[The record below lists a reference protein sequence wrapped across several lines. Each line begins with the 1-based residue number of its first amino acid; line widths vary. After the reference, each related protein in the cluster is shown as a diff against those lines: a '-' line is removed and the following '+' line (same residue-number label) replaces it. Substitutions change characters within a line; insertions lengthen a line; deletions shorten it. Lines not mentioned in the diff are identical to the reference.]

1 MSDIAAPPAASGAPR
16 FMLGPLTLYAEVAL
30 MEAWLET
37 AAPGEELVY
46 ATGPALGRDAPAAVL
61 ARQWASEGEVAT
73 HQRRTRAGGPLEH
86 FMRRRMPSV
95 GHDGLR
101 GGPRL
106 FGTARRAARPAQTA
120 PADFAETQAG
130 RVFALLVDLAARG
143 QVCPNN
149 RAIAAELDLNTAEQ
163 ARYAI
168 TRLVRAGM
176 IRVDAASTFDP
187 RIITI
192 LNTGA
197 RTADPS
203 RVPAAAKGK

>member
-1 MSDIAAPPAASGAPR
+1 MSDLAAPPAASGASR
-16 FMLGPLTLYAEVAL
+16 FVLGPLTLYAEVAV

-95 GHDGLR
+95 GK
-101 GGPRL
+101 PRL

-192 LNTGA
+192 VNTGA